1 MKVTQSCPTFCDPH
15 GLYSPWNSLGQNTGV
30 GSLSL
35 LQGIFPTQGLNPG
48 LPALQAGSLSAEPQ
62 GKPHVLRDMYMKKF
76 YLALLKWFIFT
87 FFFFFCSL
95 KLYVS
100 VVSVM
105 FWNYGFQTRLHQNQ
119 LDTLRQVQI
128 PRSLPRPTE
137 SKVPELG
144 LKHAR
149 FIKCSGGSDAAIW
162 ELFF

>member
-1 MKVTQSCPTFCDPH
+1 MILSYTEHNKECVHRRPVPYPSDTQSPSLTILKVNSQFLNKTLLVKVAQSCPTLCDPH

-87 FFFFFCSL
+87 FFFFGSL

-105 FWNYGFQTRLHQNQ
+105 F
-119 LDTLRQVQI
+119 
-128 PRSLPRPTE
+128 
-137 SKVPELG
+137 
-144 LKHAR
+144 
-149 FIKCSGGSDAAIW
+149 
-162 ELFF
+162 